1 MARNLT
7 NQVRSIAEV
16 TTAVANG
23 DLGKKVMVD
32 VRGEMLDLK
41 NTVNS
46 MVRSLLFKVLY
57 FLISCSGYQ
66 IACFG

>member
-23 DLGKKVMVD
+23 DLSKQVMVD

-46 MVRSLLFKVLY
+46 MVSCYLHLSNKNLILSSIRSLGF
-57 FLISCSGYQ
+57 
-66 IACFG
+66 